1 MTRSVQKYWKWDE
14 KFNDTPYKLG
24 SDINDLL
31 HKELV
36 SPSIDNPR
44 NFLGS
49 AEGAPKYVEVFNG
62 EVNFILFSSLKKSTF
77 PFIIKALRGME
88 QDDFTI
94 TLELF
99 LQRKPILHFDDKLL
113 VDFSVCNNGNT
124 C

>member
-1 MTRSVQKYWKWDE
+1 MTHSVQTYWKWNE

-49 AEGAPKYVEVFNG
+49 AEGAPKYVEVG
-62 EVNFILFSSLKKSTF
+62 DGKVNFILFSSLKKSTF
-77 PFIIKALRGME
+77 PSITKGLWDMKE
-88 QDDFTI
+88 QDLI
-94 TLELF
+94 ATLN
-99 LQRKPILHFDDKLL
+99 KLL
-113 VDFSVCNNGNT
+113 K
-124 C
+124 